1 MLGLQVQWRL
11 HPPLLPKLIGA
22 SLRVAACL
30 MESRTIKEM
39 RKELD
44 RLMLEQIQSM
54 KQQTFGG
61 LSAEEIRQ
69 QEERLNR
76 IRELSADYLA
86 ALKRQD
92 R

>member
-1 MLGLQVQWRL
+1 
-11 HPPLLPKLIGA
+11 
-22 SLRVAACL
+22 
-30 MESRTIKEM
+30 MESRTIKGM

-69 QEERLNR
+69 PEERLNR
-76 IRELSADYLA
+76 IRELSADYLV
-86 ALKRQD
+86 ALKRKD
-92 R
+92 P